1 MDACHVIFQ
10 FLELKFVPPILS
22 FVDLLAAK
30 NLEVAD
36 FFRGD
41 DIFYLWLRVCFYIHL
56 LSVLHSLFTTGDQAL
71 LLLLLLLLLSFL

>member
-41 DIFYLWLRVCFYIHL
+41 DIFYL
-56 LSVLHSLFTTGDQAL
+56 
-71 LLLLLLLLLSFL
+71 